1 MSSLQIPQSTMEE
14 AQGPLAR
21 WQRVL
26 ANIATAAKAKPIME
40 RDPNMD
46 MRDAATVTYVE
57 AVDGLLDDLAAMKA
71 AGQLDHVSSFLAAV
85 DVRV

>member
-26 ANIATAAKAKPIME
+26 ANIATATRAKPIME

-46 MRDAATVTYVE
+46 LRDAATVTYVE
-57 AVDGLLDDLAAMKA
+57 AVDALLDDLAEMKA
-71 AGQLDHVSSFLAAV
+71 AGQLDHVLGFLSAV
-85 DVRV
+85 YGRV